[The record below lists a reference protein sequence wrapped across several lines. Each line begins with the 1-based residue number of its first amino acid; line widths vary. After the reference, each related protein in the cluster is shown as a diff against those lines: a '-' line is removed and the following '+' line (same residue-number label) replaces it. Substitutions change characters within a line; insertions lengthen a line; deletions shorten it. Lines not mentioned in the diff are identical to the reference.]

1 MTRLFTCRYQNS
13 IQDDMPDFRVR
24 SIRRRIPTSRAY
36 PGRGPGPWRDMT
48 TEAAYWDFPDEDPPP
63 DYVATGSRQQQDDAV
78 IQMGND
84 NTVTTT
90 GSSSP
95 YNPNQSI
102 RMHEVQPKLTENE
115 VEVEPPP
122 PYESVCPPTY
132 GEATKP

>member
-1 MTRLFTCRYQNS
+1 
-13 IQDDMPDFRVR
+13 MPDFRVR